1 MPLSIGKYEA
11 LSFLPHS
18 LSLSLV
24 MVLFYFLVRVVLSK
38 EKLEF

>member
-18 LSLSLV
+18 LSLV
-24 MVLFYFLVRVVLSK
+24 MVLFYFLVSVVLSK